1 MLIFIDTT
9 TFHSIHNYFN
19 SLNNDVDS
27 IGVVVVVVVVAIEP
41 LIVIYKPLSFNA
53 KKSSSGKLLVVHGM
67 WLYVELPDWKKPKY
81 SGITKI
87 Y

>member
-27 IGVVVVVVVVAIEP
+27 IGVVVVIVVAIEP

-53 KKSSSGKLLVVHGM
+53 KKVA
-67 WLYVELPDWKKPKY
+67 VENSWSFMVCDCM
-81 SGITKI
+81 
-87 Y
+87 

>member
-9 TFHSIHNYFN
+9 TIHLIHNYFN

-27 IGVVVVVVVVAIEP
+27 IGVVVVVVVAIEP
-41 LIVIYKPLSFNA
+41 LIVIYKPLSFNV
-53 KKSSSGKLLVVHGM
+53 KKSSSGKLLVVHGV

-81 SGITKI
+81 SEITKI

>member
-9 TFHSIHNYFN
+9 TIHLIHNYFN

-53 KKSSSGKLLVVHGM
+53 KKVA
-67 WLYVELPDWKKPKY
+67 VENSWSFMVYDCM
-81 SGITKI
+81 
-87 Y
+87 